1 MKPPPHSAYIQ
12 QNRLLQIALL
22 VVLVLLAFVWNAC
35 GVIRSLPPP
44 QSPQLPGSYRIT
56 EGFRT
61 QTGVASHYGEK
72 DQGNP
77 TASGEPYN
85 HRDFTG
91 SHKSYPF
98 GQYVMVTNLT
108 NQQSV
113 VVRINDRPNA
123 TDTKVIGLSGSA
135 AAQIGLL
142 QSGIARVEI
151 VPVEP
156 SASGINGPAIAY
168 DPFSP
173 YSAGFGDARR
183 DSYQAP
189 TNIAFT
195 NGTGKTP
202 APTLSTAPVWQN
214 PTPTQFPDYTYSSGD
229 ATTRFSPNS
238 ANPNTNKPLYNNTS
252 TEKKSGLNAYS
263 GNMGQVNALGG
274 EDLPLGMSSM
284 SPTGMIPR
292 GGIPLKLKRNHYTIP
307 DGNWTIQI
315 SAVRNQ
321 RSINDQQ
328 IALGP
333 DLWQERTGTDDLI
346 RLNFGRFR
354 SKSEAQ
360 AVVIELKQ
368 LGYNDA
374 YVKPAKNGF

>member
-1 MKPPPHSAYIQ
+1 MKPPPHSAYTQ

-35 GVIRSLPPP
+35 GVVRSLPPP
-44 QSPQLPGSYRIT
+44 KSQHSPESYRIT

-72 DQGNP
+72 DQGNL

-113 VVRINDRPNA
+113 VVRINDRPSA
-123 TDTKVIGLSGSA
+123 TDNKVIGLSGSA

-142 QSGIARVEI
+142 QSGIARVEV

-156 SASGINGPAIAY
+156 SASNSNGPTLAY
-168 DPFSP
+168 DPLSP
-173 YSAGFGDARR
+173 YSTGFGDAGRT
-183 DSYQAP
+183 SYQAP
-189 TNIAFT
+189 TNAAFT
-195 NGTGKTP
+195 SRTEKTSAP
-202 APTLSTAPVWQN
+202 ALNTTPVWQN
-214 PTPTQFPDYTYSSGD
+214 PTPTQFPDYTYPSGGG
-229 ATTRFSPNS
+229 ATRLAPNS
-238 ANPNTNKPLYNNTS
+238 ANPNENRSLYNSTP
-252 TEKKSGLNAYS
+252 TEKKSGLNAYG
-263 GNMGQVNALGG
+263 GNAGQVNTLGG

-284 SPTGMIPR
+284 SPTGIIPN

-315 SAVRNQ
+315 SAVRSQ
-321 RSINDQQ
+321 RSIKDQQ

-333 DLWQERTGTDDLI
+333 DLWQERTGTDDLT

-360 AVVIELKQ
+360 AVVLELRQ

-374 YVKPAKNGF
+374 YVKPAKNGY